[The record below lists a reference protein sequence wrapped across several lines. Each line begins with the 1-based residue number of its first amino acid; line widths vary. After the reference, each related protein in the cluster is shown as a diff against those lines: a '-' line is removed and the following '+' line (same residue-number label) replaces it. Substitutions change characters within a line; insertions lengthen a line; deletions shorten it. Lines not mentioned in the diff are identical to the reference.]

1 MGRRLTEILNSS
13 SSGKFRLILV
23 AAFAVVSLL
32 LAAALLSPESPFFY
46 LPLRI
51 ALSSRRPRIY
61 DPTCDSRRDHHSYS
75 ATKYH
80 RTPSPQP
87 SPYLLAKLR
96 DYEDLHRR
104 CGPLSDPTLNPQEFR
119 TDDCKFVVYAPSQG
133 LGNRILGLS
142 STFLYALL
150 TNRVLLVEFGPDM
163 EDLFCEPFPNSTWY
177 LPETFPFRFQLQTY
191 RFRKAYS
198 FGTLLQK
205 KEEDQQKKGGKFSL
219 LDSSAPALL
228 QIFLQDKYN
237 DYDKLFFRDENQG
250 FVHRVPWLAL
260 VHDGYFIPCLF
271 QMQSFRSE
279 LEKLFPDQE
288 TVFHHLA
295 KYLLSP
301 SNEAWGHITGFY
313 EAYLAKAEERIGYQI
328 RVFEPKK
335 TPFPAVMKQIM
346 SCTQK
351 HRILPQS
358 SEVALRNE
366 TSKSILVASL
376 SRKYYEE
383 IDSMYGERSHCGI
396 AVYQASHEGKQHFG
410 DNSHNMKAWMDIYLL
425 SMSDVLVTSS
435 MSTFGYVA
443 AGIAGVR
450 PWIVMIPDPY
460 HPRGADEPSCERAV
474 NIEPCFHFP
483 PWFAYPDQPGTVGP
497 VARCEDVSWG
507 LKIVGG

>member
-1 MGRRLTEILNSS
+1 MGRRLTEFLNSS

-177 LPETFPFRFQLQTY
+177 LPETFPFRFQLQSH

-205 KEEDQQKKGGKFSL
+205 EEEDQQKKE
-219 LDSSAPALL
+219 APALL

-260 VHDGYFIPCLF
+260 VHDGYLIPCLF

-301 SNEAWGHITGFY
+301 SNEAWEHITGFY
-313 EAYLAKAEERIGYQI
+313 KAYLAKAEERIGFQI

-335 TPFPAVMKQIM
+335 TTFPAVMKQIM

-358 SEVALRNE
+358 SEVPLRNG
-366 TSKSILVASL
+366 TSKSIFVASL

-383 IDSMYGERSHCGI
+383 IDSMYGERSHGGI